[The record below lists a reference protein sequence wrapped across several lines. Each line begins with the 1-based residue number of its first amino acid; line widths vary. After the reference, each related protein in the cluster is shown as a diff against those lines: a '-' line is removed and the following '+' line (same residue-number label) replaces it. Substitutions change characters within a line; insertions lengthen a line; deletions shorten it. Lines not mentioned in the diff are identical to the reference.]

1 MKPATFRDLVSG
13 QRQGWEASLGRGLLT
28 CAALPYSGVMRL
40 RNLLYDL
47 GLWRA
52 HRVGAP
58 VVSVG
63 NLTLGG
69 TGKTPLVRWL
79 ADWFLRRGVRVGLV
93 SRGYKAGRQ
102 TRNDEALELAQ
113 WLPDVPHLQ
122 DPNRV
127 RGARQVVQDHTCQ
140 VVLLDDAFQHRRV
153 ARDLDIVL
161 LDALEPFGWDRVFP
175 RGTLREPA
183 GGLRRAAVVALSRSD
198 AIGAEARDAV
208 RRRVER
214 LAPRALWLELV
225 HQPDALI
232 SSTGRQAPLAALA
245 GRRVAAFCG
254 LGNPAGFRH
263 TLHSCGFEL
272 ADFREFPDHHGYTE
286 CDLDDLGQWAARQ
299 DGAAA
304 VLCTAKDLVKLK
316 RSTIGPLP
324 LWALTI
330 RVAIPRGREE
340 FETVLGRLLLLPG
353 ENQGAAAPFARRA

>member
-1 MKPATFRDLVSG
+1 LEAAAFRELVSG
-13 QRQGWEASLGRGLLT
+13 RRRGWLPALARSLLAVAGWL
-28 CAALPYSGVMRL
+28 YRL
-40 RNLLYDL
+40 VVTIRNACYD
-47 GLWRA
+47 WRLA
-52 HRVGAP
+52 KVRRVAVP

-127 RGARQVVQDHTCQ
+127 RGARQVVRDRRCQ
-140 VVLLDDAFQHRRV
+140 LVLLDDAFQHRRV

-198 AIGAEARDAV
+198 AIGAEAREAV
-208 RRRVER
+208 RRHVQR

-232 SSTGRQAPLAALA
+232 SSTGRQSPLAALA
-245 GRRVAAFCG
+245 DRRVAAFCG

-263 TLHSCGFEL
+263 TLRSCGLEL
-272 ADFREFPDHHGYTE
+272 TDFREFPDHHGYTE

-299 DGAAA
+299 AGAAA

-316 RSTIGPLP
+316 RPTLGPLP

-340 FETVLGRLLLLPG
+340 FEAILGRLLPSRDA
-353 ENQGAAAPFARRA
+353 QFV